1 MRQVPPPQT
10 GRWLLGRLPQSHSQL
25 NMSPCR
31 LLHLNAR
38 NLSSPVNLPQL
49 CRFVHED
56 MNIRF
61 Q

>member
-1 MRQVPPPQT
+1 
-10 GRWLLGRLPQSHSQL
+10 
-25 NMSPCR
+25 MSPCR